1 MDFLEVPL
9 LIAGNGSFGINT
21 NVFETNLINQ
31 LILIAGLVVLGGD
44 ALGTSLAER
53 QDEIIKNVEDMG
65 FRYYNFILEYKEDDE
80 DITYSV
86 DLVVRSSEET
96 TDRYILPNYA
106 IINSHLKQNYKAYEV
121 TKPFQKNV
129 KDKITEFVLDIK

>member
-44 ALGTSLAER
+44 ALGTSLA
-53 QDEIIKNVEDMG
+53 
-65 FRYYNFILEYKEDDE
+65 
-80 DITYSV
+80 
-86 DLVVRSSEET
+86 
-96 TDRYILPNYA
+96 
-106 IINSHLKQNYKAYEV
+106 
-121 TKPFQKNV
+121 
-129 KDKITEFVLDIK
+129 